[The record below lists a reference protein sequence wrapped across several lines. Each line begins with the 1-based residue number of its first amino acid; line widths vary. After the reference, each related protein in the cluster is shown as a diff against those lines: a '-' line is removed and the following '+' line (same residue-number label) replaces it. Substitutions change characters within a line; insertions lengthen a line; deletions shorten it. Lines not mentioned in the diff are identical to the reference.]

1 VAEVVKPAP
10 AKVKLSYK
18 EQRELDEL
26 PTKMAALESEQAA
39 IVAELELGDVFSK
52 DAPRAAQIANRLTEI
67 EAELLAC
74 LTRWEELE
82 AKA

>member
-1 VAEVVKPAP
+1 
-10 AKVKLSYK
+10 
-18 EQRELDEL
+18 
-26 PTKMAALESEQAA
+26 MAALESEQAA

-82 AKA
+82 AKVWTSFVQIDVKSMKISCRKNELC